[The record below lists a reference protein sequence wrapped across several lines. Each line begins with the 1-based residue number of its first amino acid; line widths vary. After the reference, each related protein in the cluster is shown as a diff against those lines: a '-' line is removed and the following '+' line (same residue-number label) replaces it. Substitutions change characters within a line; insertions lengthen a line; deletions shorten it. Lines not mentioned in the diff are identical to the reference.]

1 MRALQLYFIK
11 LVPNLSWLY
20 KSHNILLKKNARN
33 VYILYSNE
41 EIIKEINMFSENRK
55 LNFFGPAQVD
65 LNYVEWESG
74 NYKTNKLHKR
84 WNI

>member
-1 MRALQLYFIK
+1 
-11 LVPNLSWLY
+11 
-20 KSHNILLKKNARN
+20 
-33 VYILYSNE
+33 
-41 EIIKEINMFSENRK
+41 MFSENRK